1 MVDWRQGKKEEH
13 GWPPGFRLH
22 RHKVPI
28 PGIGKQR
35 RGRFE
40 EEDDAFRH
48 RHVEDG
54 VLVSV
59 LTAFP

>member
-1 MVDWRQGKKEEH
+1 M
-13 GWPPGFRLH
+13 PPGFRLH

-48 RHVEDG
+48 RRVEDG